1 MSLVRKTKI
10 YIALLMR
17 FLRRGLWETPTSR
30 LLFVVTA
37 CTRRLLVAYKL
48 FSREG
53 MTYRAAALTYSTLL
67 AVVPLLAVIFAIA
80 KGFGFA
86 EYAEDWVR
94 NNIAGKPEAA
104 ETLADFVQNY
114 LGHARGGVFL
124 GFGLVLLVW
133 TVFKLTHS
141 VEGAFNSLWQ
151 VRQQRPPTRMF
162 ADYAAVFIML
172 PFFLLASSGLMGF
185 LYSTAN
191 SAVPDFFIL
200 RPAVIFVIQIVPYL
214 LSCLFFTILYVFMP
228 NTRVRWRSALT
239 AGIPIG
245 IIFQVLQFFYIHS
258 QVWLTSYNAIYG
270 SFAALPLFMLMCQVS
285 WTVILFGGALSYAD
299 QNLGSFYHGKDDV
312 SMSHLD
318 RDCLCVRLVG
328 HICKRFAQAQAPMN
342 LEQLAAAEQV
352 HLRVVTD
359 AMYELAKAG
368 IVMKVDGSK
377 KDEPDTY
384 LPALDIHKLTAAKVL
399 SALDRQ
405 GDDVMENRQ
414 DQWETFCRKRRNI
427 FNDQFED
434 IPLFRLAEE
443 NIQHQ
448 QPNEEK

>member
-1 MSLVRKTKI
+1 M
-10 YIALLMR
+10 
-17 FLRRGLWETPTSR
+17 
-30 LLFVVTA
+30 
-37 CTRRLLVAYKL
+37 
-48 FSREG
+48 
-53 MTYRAAALTYSTLL
+53 
-67 AVVPLLAVIFAIA
+67 
-80 KGFGFA
+80 
-86 EYAEDWVR
+86 
-94 NNIAGKPEAA
+94 
-104 ETLADFVQNY
+104 
-114 LGHARGGVFL
+114 
-124 GFGLVLLVW
+124 
-133 TVFKLTHS
+133 
-141 VEGAFNSLWQ
+141 
-151 VRQQRPPTRMF
+151 
-162 ADYAAVFIML
+162 
-172 PFFLLASSGLMGF
+172 
-185 LYSTAN
+185 
-191 SAVPDFFIL
+191 
-200 RPAVIFVIQIVPYL
+200 
-214 LSCLFFTILYVFMP
+214 
-228 NTRVRWRSALT
+228 
-239 AGIPIG
+239 
-245 IIFQVLQFFYIHS
+245 
-258 QVWLTSYNAIYG
+258 
-270 SFAALPLFMLMCQVS
+270 S
-285 WTVILFGGALSYAD
+285 WTAILLGGALSYAD

-312 SMSHLD
+312 NMSHLD